1 MENTSDFFSIN
12 LKRLRK
18 SLDMTQLDLAEIVGV
33 SALTIQRYES
43 GDRFP
48 RQNILKALAQA
59 LKTTESSLLDNPNNT
74 KTHDDDY
81 NALMKKIDSI
91 QVITSDEIA
100 AIVAQKIAES
110 RQPVSK
116 QDTKNMSEK
125 DKLILQITSSLPLLN
140 VNNLTGISNSI
151 NRLISKGRIKK
162 SVNS

>member
-1 MENTSDFFSIN
+1 
-12 LKRLRK
+12 
-18 SLDMTQLDLAEIVGV
+18 MTQLDLAEIVGV